1 MDICK
6 KYYNLDNDV
15 CNILLQLYAITGCD
29 TTAYKF
35 DIGKIRILKKVNK
48 DPSCLHLIKDL
59 IASIQLTQNLIEDAK
74 RLFRLFYT
82 MKKGRKLRI
91 KTDLLIQKFT

>member
-1 MDICK
+1 MP
-6 KYYNLDNDV
+6 
-15 CNILLQLYAITGCD
+15 QLYAITGCD

-59 IASIQLTQNLIEDAK
+59 ITSIQLTQNLIEDAK

-82 MKKGRKLRI
+82 MKKGRKIRI